1 MTQIRGRAKPA
12 RLLRDSWSLTSPQS
26 GHRPS
31 GTGLPLRV
39 TTRRIRARGPAV
51 NGPTQYW
58 WCATLERVCRG
69 HDRNGCRA
77 VRHVQPPQEVGHV
90 LLCRRGRDA
99 ERSRDLF
106 VRGAARDENDDF
118 ALTWRERQRVRRAQ
132 PAAVLDERR
141 EHATRIRVLA
151 AHRAE
156 DRAAECF
163 ARKVRID
170 VAEGAH
176 RDGMR
181 RILWVR
187 IRRQDDRRHALGE
200 LADQRPIRL
209 VVRSHDREADISL
222 LDFRRRSD
230 APERNA
236 EVECAE
242 KTEDSTRAIEDE
254 HTRSRDRREVHTL
267 YSPPN

>member
-90 LLCRRGRDA
+90 LLCRRGR
-99 ERSRDLF
+99 
-106 VRGAARDENDDF
+106 N
-118 ALTWRERQRVRRAQ
+118 
-132 PAAVLDERR
+132 
-141 EHATRIRVLA
+141 
-151 AHRAE
+151 
-156 DRAAECF
+156 
-163 ARKVRID
+163 
-170 VAEGAH
+170 
-176 RDGMR
+176 
-181 RILWVR
+181 
-187 IRRQDDRRHALGE
+187 ALGE
-200 LADQRPIRL
+200 LADERPVRL
-209 VVRSHDREADISL
+209 VIRGHDCEADVRMIDL
-222 LDFRRRSD
+222 RGRCD
-230 APERNA
+230 APERHA
-236 EVECAE
+236 EVERSQE
-242 KTEDSTRAIEDE
+242 TKDGTRAIEDE
-254 HTRSRDRREVHTL
+254 HTRGRDRREVHTL